1 MGKVFLKSII
11 ILLLFCPLICVNAF
25 DDKIVLQSAIES
37 DSPPFCIVTKDG
49 KATGFSVELLKYVAN
64 IMNLE
69 ISFKVDQWADTKNEL
84 KMEKLDVLPFVSYS
98 KEKTEY
104 FKFSIPYLVLC
115 GGIFVRDNNTVVK
128 TRKDL
133 YGAEVMVLEG
143 APAHEYMLKNKL
155 TDKLFTTKSYAE
167 AFKMLATGKHDAV
180 VALKL
185 RGLYAKDSLGLNNLK
200 LVGGCYGIT
209 EDTVKPL
216 GKEIEG
222 FEKKFCFAVSV
233 DKCDI
238 LAKLNEGLLIAV
250 NNGTYDKLYHKWFFF
265 LDKQID
271 MTNVIKYVLMLIVVV
286 VIIILLLA
294 FFIFKKQIKRRTR
307 EIEDISKFPSE
318 DPFPI
323 VRVDFNQIILYTN
336 KSISKIL
343 DKDAKKE
350 VKVGSRI
357 GRWESLIDEVIK
369 TNKIKYDVETNEGD
383 RVFSWA
389 FVPISTKYYINIYG
403 SEITKRSKYGE
414 KLKKS
419 HIEIE
424 QAHKHAMYM
433 LAIASEYK
441 DRGTGG
447 HIKRI
452 VGMTAELALEVG
464 VESKQAEQMGAD
476 SILHDLGKLGISDY
490 ILLKPSKL
498 TEDESEI
505 MKQHTSIGAKIIG
518 DDKWFAQARQIALL
532 HHERWDGSGYLQG
545 LRGKAIPLAARI
557 VAVADVFDALISKRA
572 YSEPWSLE
580 KVIDKMKQKTGS
592 HFDPK
597 IFAAFLSLY
606 QKGKL
611 NKYIYRKSNI

>member
-1 MGKVFLKSII
+1 MKKVFLKSII
-11 ILLLFCPLICVNAF
+11 IFSFFCLLICVNAF

-64 IMNLE
+64 IMDLE
-69 ISFKVDQWADTKNEL
+69 ISFKVDQWADIKNKL
-84 KMEKLDVLPFVSYS
+84 KMGKLDVLPFLSYS
-98 KEKTEY
+98 KEKAEY
-104 FKFSIPYLVLC
+104 FEFSTPYLVLY
-115 GGIFVRDNNTVVK
+115 GGIFVRDNNTVIK

-133 YGAEVMVLEG
+133 YDAEVIVLEG
-143 APAHEYMLKNKL
+143 ATAHEYVFKNKL
-155 TDKLFTTKSYAE
+155 TDKIITTKSYGE
-167 AFKMLATGKHDAV
+167 AFKMLAAGKHDAV

-185 RGLYAKDSLGLNNLK
+185 RGLHTKDLLGLNNLK
-200 LVGGCYGIT
+200 LVGGGHGIT

-222 FEKKFCFAVSV
+222 FEQKFCFAVPIG
-233 DKCDI
+233 KCDI

-271 MTNVIKYVLMLIVVV
+271 MANVIKYVLMLIVVI
-286 VIIILLLA
+286 VIIVLLLA
-294 FFIFKKQIKRRTR
+294 FFIFKKQIKIRIR
-307 EIEDISKFPSE
+307 EIEDLSKFPSE
-318 DPFPI
+318 DPFPV
-323 VRVDFNQIILYTN
+323 VRVDFNKTILYTN
-336 KSISKIL
+336 KGISKIL

-350 VKVGSRI
+350 MKVGSRI
-357 GRWESLIDEVIK
+357 GRWGSLIDEVIK

-383 RVFSWA
+383 RVFSWV
-389 FVPISTKYYINIYG
+389 FVPISQKCYINIYG
-403 SEITKRSKYGE
+403 SEITKRTKYEE

-433 LAIASEYK
+433 LALASEYK
-441 DRGTGG
+441 DRETGG

-452 VGMTAELALEVG
+452 VEMTTELALELG
-464 VESKQAEQMGAD
+464 VEPKQAEEMGAD

-490 ILLKPSKL
+490 ILLKPGKL
-498 TEDESEI
+498 TEDEREI
-505 MKQHTSIGAKIIG
+505 MKKHTSIGAKIIG
-518 DDKWFAQARQIALL
+518 DDKWFAQARQIALS

-545 LRGKAIPLAARI
+545 FKGEAIPFAARI
-557 VAVADVFDALISKRA
+557 VAVADVFDALISKRP
-572 YSEPWSLE
+572 YSEPWPLE
-580 KVIDKMKQKTGS
+580 KAIDKMKQKAGK
-592 HFDPK
+592 HFDSK
-597 IFAAFLSLY
+597 IFEAFLSLY

-611 NKYIYRKSNI
+611 DKYIYRQR